1 SKAQI
6 RSNPI
11 FASAFEFYF
20 SERFGREPSFC
31 CAFTDYGKLFNS
43 KIFTIMTKSKKY
55 KVSYS
60 PATILTFR
68 DGKKVRRTYAKNATD
83 DFLDGFLKFHSKT
96 KFPNAEKKVVLI
108 QKPK

>member
-1 SKAQI
+1 
-6 RSNPI
+6 
-11 FASAFEFYF
+11 
-20 SERFGREPSFC
+20 
-31 CAFTDYGKLFNS
+31 
-43 KIFTIMTKSKKY
+43 MTKSKKY

-83 DFLDGFLKFHSKT
+83 DFLDGFLKSHSKT

-108 QKPK
+108 QKPKKEVVKKEVNNEQKGKE